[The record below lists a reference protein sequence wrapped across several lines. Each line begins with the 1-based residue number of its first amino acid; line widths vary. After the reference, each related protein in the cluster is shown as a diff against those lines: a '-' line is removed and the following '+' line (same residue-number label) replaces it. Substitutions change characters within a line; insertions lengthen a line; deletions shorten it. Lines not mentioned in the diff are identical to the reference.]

1 MAEKQQDARE
11 TPRQS
16 QSRRAS
22 SFARC
27 AHGCVQPVQLATQC
41 CLRLGVGLGTAG
53 VGRDD
58 ATACCCDVQVRC
70 VVWVQPQVVTHTF
83 AGAFRQILR
92 HARPSGEPGRA
103 RQATP
108 SPETMHAIMR
118 GPQQTAT
125 RKKKREKKRE
135 RWGPLPTSYAKSG
148 ATHRRR
154 WLGSRGGGGNLL
166 HEVV

>member
-1 MAEKQQDARE
+1 M
-11 TPRQS
+11 TPL
-16 QSRRAS
+16 
-22 SFARC
+22 
-27 AHGCVQPVQLATQC
+27 PVA
-41 CLRLGVGLGTAG
+41 
-53 VGRDD
+53 
-58 ATACCCDVQVRC
+58 
-70 VVWVQPQVVTHTF
+70 VQPQVVTHTF

-125 RKKKREKKRE
+125 RKKKKREKK
-135 RWGPLPTSYAKSG
+135 GKGGAPSPTSYAKSG